1 MNVRSPDGLICPARR
16 LNPAAN
22 SARVT
27 WRSRS
32 MSNVIALAITSP
44 APETDAAQSVCSKPV
59 MKPSLFLS
67 ATSKASAAPALDLGQ
82 ELVVHL
88 GGAALAGLRH
98 GEPVERALPHRSLA
112 EDAHDLIPARD
123 VVREIQQQNAAR
135 RGFVAFVGSHAT
147 VVDRKLLEIG
157 QEMEDVNKVY
167 EEALQTAENRFNDTR
182 SMFGKW
188 ETCKFLHNTV
198 EPSKYGNLP
207 SEVITIK
214 FNGDGGPYK
223 VTVTSVKFNNR
234 WYCMGDLNWVV
245 KTD

>member
-1 MNVRSPDGLICPARR
+1 
-16 LNPAAN
+16 
-22 SARVT
+22 
-27 WRSRS
+27 
-32 MSNVIALAITSP
+32 
-44 APETDAAQSVCSKPV
+44 
-59 MKPSLFLS
+59 MKQLFLILS
-67 ATSKASAAPALDLGQ
+67 FISICTACNTV
-82 ELVVHL
+82 ER
-88 GGAALAGLRH
+88 GAAENDTLSRKLFDTLRDNDFDKY
-98 GEPVERALPHRSLA
+98 VI
-112 EDAHDLIPARD
+112 LIPDKGTFRK
-123 VVREIQQQNAAR
+123 IQEHN
-135 RGFVAFVGSHAT
+135 
-147 VVDRKLLEIG
+147 G